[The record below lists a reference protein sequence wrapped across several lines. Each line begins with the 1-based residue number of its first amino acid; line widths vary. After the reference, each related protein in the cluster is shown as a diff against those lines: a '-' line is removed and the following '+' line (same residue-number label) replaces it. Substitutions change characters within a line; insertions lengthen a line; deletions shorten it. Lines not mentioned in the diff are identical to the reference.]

1 MNLKDFIDLI
11 EKGIDVNAQ
20 KNNGETLLFK
30 EVYPET
36 IEILIKSGASVNIVN
51 KNGDTA
57 LHYAA
62 KRNDLESILL
72 LLKYGAN
79 VRLTNSKGAK
89 PADMCTYFYVKD
101 FVDYISN

>member
-1 MNLKDFIDLI
+1 MI

-20 KNNGETLLFK
+20 TNTGETLLFK

-36 IEILIKSGASVNIVN
+36 IEMLIKSGASVNILN
-51 KNGDTA
+51 KNDDTA

-72 LLKYGAN
+72 LLKYGADL
-79 VRLTNSKGAK
+79 RLTNSKGSK

-101 FVDYISN
+101 FVKYISN